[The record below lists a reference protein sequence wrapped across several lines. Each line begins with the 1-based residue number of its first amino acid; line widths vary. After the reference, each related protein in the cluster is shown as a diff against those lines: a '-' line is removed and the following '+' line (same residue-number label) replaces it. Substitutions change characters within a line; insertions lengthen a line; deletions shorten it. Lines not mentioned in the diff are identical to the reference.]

1 MSERSFTRN
10 FSPAWFASVMGTG
23 ILATT
28 SQFYSHTLPALRY
41 VALSLWLFNSALFLV
56 LLFFWIMRWI
66 RYSQNAVSDLSHPV
80 NSQFYPTMPIAFI
93 VLAGNFLQI
102 GKPYLSAS
110 FVLGLANIFWV
121 IGSLITLLFAFLL
134 PYITFSQSNLRMEHV
149 NPSWFIPPVALIIL
163 PLIGGQVLHRWPAS
177 WQGSILVFNYF
188 CSASG
193 FFLYIFL
200 SAIALY
206 RFMLHGPLPPQLLPT
221 IWINLGPIGAGV
233 MALLVMTRTSV
244 RMIQV
249 PTVSINLFS
258 LIFWAFGIWW
268 LIISIIMTIHYIKRV
283 SLPYAMSWW
292 AFIFPL
298 GAYVGSS
305 YMLEKVYNLASL
317 GWIGFA
323 LYWLLLFL
331 CVVTFLKTLFHFSK
345 GGFYS
350 AAQAQGQENR

>member
-1 MSERSFTRN
+1 
-10 FSPAWFASVMGTG
+10 
-23 ILATT
+23 
-28 SQFYSHTLPALRY
+28 
-41 VALSLWLFNSALFLV
+41 
-56 LLFFWIMRWI
+56 
-66 RYSQNAVSDLSHPV
+66 
-80 NSQFYPTMPIAFI
+80 
-93 VLAGNFLQI
+93 
-102 GKPYLSAS
+102 
-110 FVLGLANIFWV
+110 
-121 IGSLITLLFAFLL
+121 
-134 PYITFSQSNLRMEHV
+134 
-149 NPSWFIPPVALIIL
+149 
-163 PLIGGQVLHRWPAS
+163 
-177 WQGSILVFNYF
+177 
-188 CSASG
+188 
-193 FFLYIFL
+193 
-200 SAIALY
+200 
-206 RFMLHGPLPPQLLPT
+206 MLHGPLPPQLLPT

-305 YMLEKVYNLASL
+305 YMLEKVNNLPSL

-331 CVVTFLKTLFHFSK
+331 WVVTFLKTLFHFSK